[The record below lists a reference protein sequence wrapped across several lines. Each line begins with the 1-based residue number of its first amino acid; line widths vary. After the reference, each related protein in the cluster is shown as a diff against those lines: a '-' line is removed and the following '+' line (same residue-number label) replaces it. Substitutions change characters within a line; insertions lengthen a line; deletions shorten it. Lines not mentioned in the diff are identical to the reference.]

1 MFVRPSILAAAAVM
15 AGVIS
20 LGAVAAP
27 AMAQE
32 APSIAV
38 SYADLNLASPL
49 GRTILDRRI
58 ANAASQLCGTAREI
72 DLNQSAAVDTCR
84 EATIDSVQSQRD
96 TAIGLRGTVQVSD
109 ASKVM
114 RVSRA
119 AN

>member
-1 MFVRPSILAAAAVM
+1 MFVRPSILAAAAFT
-15 AGVIS
+15 AGLLS

-27 AMAQE
+27 AFAQE
-32 APSIAV
+32 ASSITV
-38 SYADLNLASPL
+38 TYADLNLASPL

-58 ANAASQLCGTAREI
+58 AGAASQLCGTARDI
-72 DLNQSAAVDTCR
+72 DLNQSAAVDECR
-84 EATIDSVQSQRD
+84 QATIDSAQSQRD
-96 TAIGLRGTVQVSD
+96 AAVGLRGTVQVSD